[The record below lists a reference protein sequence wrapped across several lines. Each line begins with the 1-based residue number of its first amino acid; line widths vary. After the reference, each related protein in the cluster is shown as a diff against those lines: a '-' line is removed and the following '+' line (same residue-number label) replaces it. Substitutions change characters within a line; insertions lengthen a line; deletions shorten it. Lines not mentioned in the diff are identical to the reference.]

1 MQNLGKIF
9 YDALQASDE
18 LMEAVGGRIRSTCFE
33 VPPTDQD
40 NTPLPY
46 IIITDD
52 GMSASETTKDGGWM
66 PLVFRVQA
74 GVEIGASSPNEVWDL
89 EQKVMAVIA
98 SFVESTGEGD
108 VPELLDGYPQTDGI
122 AWDWTKPCYFDTIR
136 YQCDVNYNH

>member
-9 YDALQASDE
+9 YDALRASDE
-18 LMEAVGGRIRSTCFE
+18 LMEAVGGRIKSTCFE
-33 VPPTDQD
+33 VAPTDQD

-66 PLVFRVQA
+66 PLRFLVQA

-89 EQKVMAVIA
+89 ELKVMSVIA
-98 SFVESTGEGD
+98 SFVESIEEGD
-108 VPELLDGYPQTDGI
+108 VPELLDGYPQTDGT
-122 AWDWTKPCYFDTIR
+122 AWDWTKPCYFDTIH
-136 YQCDVNYNH
+136 YQCDVNV